1 MTSAQHLPLKR
12 DAAIKFIHPRLA
24 TQDGMI
30 ERLQVEAAR
39 TAALSHP
46 GIVEILDFGVT
57 EEHIPYLVMERLVG
71 RSLADFTRRPRLSLK
86 SVVNLGR
93 QICAPAF
100 IHAQPVVHC
109 DLKPCKCGSE
119 GPKGG
124 VKTKLLDFGISRAE
138 RDMGIRGQKGQG
150 QTVAGTPNYMAPEQ
164 CLGHAVD
171 ARTDLYA
178 LGCILW
184 ELLVGRPVVSAR
196 STLDTM
202 RRQVSDPAPSP
213 DAFRSE
219 IPSALSEV
227 ILRALEKEPGRRW
240 PDAGAMG
247 AALKDVRSISILRT
261 DRCLTQG
268 WNITEQPTPCTFRA
282 RGVRCLR

>member
-1 MTSAQHLPLKR
+1 
-12 DAAIKFIHPRLA
+12 
-24 TQDGMI
+24 MI

-93 QICAPAF
+93 QICEALAF

-109 DLKPCKCGSE
+109 DLKPCNVWLSE

-138 RDMGIRGQKGQG
+138 RDMDIRGQKGQG
-150 QTVAGTPNYMAPEQ
+150 QTVAGTPNYMPQ
-164 CLGHAVD
+164 SNV
-171 ARTDLYA
+171 
-178 LGCILW
+178 
-184 ELLVGRPVVSAR
+184 
-196 STLDTM
+196 
-202 RRQVSDPAPSP
+202 
-213 DAFRSE
+213 
-219 IPSALSEV
+219 
-227 ILRALEKEPGRRW
+227 
-240 PDAGAMG
+240 
-247 AALKDVRSISILRT
+247 
-261 DRCLTQG
+261 
-268 WNITEQPTPCTFRA
+268 
-282 RGVRCLR
+282 